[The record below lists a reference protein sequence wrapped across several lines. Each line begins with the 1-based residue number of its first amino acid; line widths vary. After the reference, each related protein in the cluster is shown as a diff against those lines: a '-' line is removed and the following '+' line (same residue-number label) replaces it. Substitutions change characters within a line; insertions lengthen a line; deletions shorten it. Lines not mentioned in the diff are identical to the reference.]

1 MSEEGITRRTLG
13 DVRDDRT
20 DWKKLES
27 MTEEVIDEA
36 ARSDP
41 DAQPTD
47 AEFWKD
53 AELVMPEPKE
63 PVTLR
68 IDKDVVD
75 WFRKQGR
82 GYQTR
87 INAVLRAYMTV
98 KTGKTDEERPS

>member
-1 MSEEGITRRTLG
+1 MSEERITRRTLG

-20 DWKKLES
+20 DWKRLES
-27 MTEEVIDEA
+27 MTEETIDEA

-47 AEFWKD
+47 AAFWKN

-68 IDKDVVD
+68 IDRDMVA
-75 WFRKQGR
+75 WFKKQGK

-87 INAVLRAYMTV
+87 INAVLRAYMIARS
-98 KTGKTDEERPS
+98 GKTDEKDPR